1 MNFDTDER
9 LIADALSEFE
19 RELPEA
25 DILSGVMK
33 KLETRRPRRRV
44 RYVVA
49 AVIAAAL
56 LITGCAAALGAF
68 DWLRGALNDGGFT
81 DVVEPVEQ
89 SVTDQNIEFTAIA
102 AQRYGDTGLVYVSV
116 RDKSGESR
124 LTDQTHVGFRVKDG
138 GSLRISDIVYF
149 DGATN
154 TAVYTL
160 NIELGPAAENDTVD
174 LTMSYVDF
182 SYDDQVMQLADLGV
196 TITGFDDG
204 PEIPKDSSAV
214 MPAELG
220 DKIPEM
226 SGWCLGT
233 VGKYDGQP
241 FVQLVSELRGEV
253 KMFRSPL
260 AYIMSPDGTR
270 YDADVGVMTMDE
282 NFEYDP
288 FFPDY
293 IVYTLLF
300 DALPEDIEGG
310 ELYFGGR
317 YSEEVYG
324 DWAIDVEL
332 AERPLQLEYV
342 VDIPVGDTVIE
353 DVKVS
358 LTPVSMTIEGVAP
371 SVELAH
377 AAMRATPVMEDDI
390 DKHEYTTMSGTYE
403 SDDGVEFYFN
413 RYYSSTIMPEE
424 VIGLRIGDEV
434 IYFAQQ

>member
-1 MNFDTDER
+1 MNFDTDDR
-9 LIADALSEFE
+9 LIADALSGFE

-33 KLETRRPRRRV
+33 KLEARRPRRRV

-68 DWLRGALNDGGFT
+68 EWLRGALNDGGFT

-89 SVTDQNIEFTAIA
+89 SVTDQDIEFTVIA

-116 RDKSGESR
+116 RDKSGKNR
-124 LTDQTHVGFRVKDG
+124 LTEQTHISVRESGLSF
-138 GSLRISDIVYF
+138 SDIVYF
-149 DGATN
+149 DEATN

-160 NIELGPAAENDTVD
+160 TLKLYPEAETNTIH
-174 LTMSYVDF
+174 LMMSNVDF
-182 SYDDQVMQLADLGV
+182 SYDDQVMQLTDLGV
-196 TITGFDDG
+196 TVTGFEDG
-204 PEIPKDSSAV
+204 PEIPKDSGAV
-214 MPAELG
+214 MPDELG
-220 DKIPEM
+220 EKIPDM
-226 SGWCLGT
+226 PGWNLGT

-241 FVQLVSELRGEV
+241 FVQLVSEFRGEI

-270 YDADVGVMTMDE
+270 YDAEVGVMTMDE

-288 FFPDY
+288 FFPEY
-293 IVYTLLF
+293 VVYTLLF
-300 DALPEDIEGG
+300 EAQPEDIEGG
-310 ELYFGGR
+310 ALYFGGR

-332 AERPLQLEYV
+332 AEKPLQLEYV

-358 LTPVSMTIEGVAP
+358 ITPVSMMIDGIAP
-371 SVELAH
+371 SLELAY
-377 AAMRATPVMEDDI
+377 AALEIKPVMKDGVKRD
-390 DKHEYTTMSGTYE
+390 YTTTSGTCE

-434 IYFAQQ
+434 IEFEQP